1 MCEKEV
7 NAVIEVSK
15 MGSELIPA
23 LAGHGLRVEDVAVF
37 AALDL
42 SAELVPADVFLILA
56 EKELFVLTGHTSSS
70 GKPGKKFERVFSET
84 ECRRYDADKITD
96 LSIEEYV
103 STARLVCKYDGED
116 TALASMTKTAIRDA
130 RIFVKYASPKL
141 EGKEEEIDGDDFR
154 DDRFCPKCGR
164 RYPDP
169 DRKICPH
176 CMEKSKLYRRLFIF
190 AKDYRRQMA
199 AALLALMLTAAMSVA
214 APYVSTEFFYDK
226 VLSPGDPWYGRILTA
241 VLLVLL
247 LKIGSMVVNSVAGV
261 ISARVT
267 AKVTYKLKNTIFS
280 AIERLSMSFFSARQ
294 TGGLMNQI
302 NNDSNEIY
310 WFFMDGAPMTIRN
323 IVQIAAALVVM
334 FFMNVPLALCS
345 LIVVPLF
352 AFAIWRLFRRM
363 NSLHARTYRS
373 SRALNS
379 SLSDALTGFR
389 VVKAFS
395 REKEETER
403 FDRQSVRLARD
414 SRSVTLF
421 NNTAFP
427 LASVI
432 MYASNVIVWAV
443 GGWMAVTGS
452 FGMTYGRLLAFIA
465 YSALMNEPMFML
477 VDMAYWFSGCTNGMQ
492 RLFEIAD
499 AEPDVR
505 EKEKPVLLGEMK
517 GDVKF
522 ENVVFSYEKGKRV
535 IEGVSF
541 SVGAGRS
548 IGIVGKSGAGK
559 STLANLLMRLYDVDE
574 GKITIDGVD
583 VRDLSFD
590 ELRRN
595 VGIVSQETYLFVGSI
610 ADNIRYAVP
619 EATDADVIAAAK
631 MAGAHDFIVKLP
643 DGYDTKIGFGYKE
656 LSGGERQRVSIARA
670 ILLDPKILILDEAT
684 AAMDTATERKIGEAI
699 AELSHGRTII
709 MIAHRLSTLRDVDS
723 LVVIDEGKVAEAG
736 THDELIRKKGV
747 YFDLY
752 RLQLEALKNIG
763 ISEE

>member
-1 MCEKEV
+1 M
-7 NAVIEVSK
+7 IEVSK
-15 MGSELIPA
+15 MGSEVIPA
-23 LAGHGLRVEDVAVF
+23 LAEHGIACEDVAVF

-42 SAELVPADVFLILA
+42 SVDRTRADVYLVLT
-56 EKELFVLTGHTSSS
+56 EKELLVLTGQTSSS
-70 GKPGKKFERVFSET
+70 GKPGKKFRKVFSET
-84 ECRRYDADKITD
+84 DAKVYDASEIKD
-96 LSIEEYV
+96 LAIEEYV
-103 STARLVCKYDGED
+103 SSARLICKYKDED
-116 TALASMTKTAIRDA
+116 THLASMTKTVLRDA
-130 RIFVKYASPKL
+130 RIFVKYAAPKL
-141 EGKEEEIDGDDFR
+141 EGREEKIDGDDFR

-176 CMEKSKLYRRLFIF
+176 CMEKSKLYRRLFTF
-190 AKDYRRQMA
+190 AKGYRRHMA
-199 AALLALMLTAAMSVA
+199 VVLFALALTAAMTVA

-226 VLSPGDPWYGRILTA
+226 VLSQGNPWYGRIITA

-247 LKIGSMVVNSVAGV
+247 LKAGSMIVGSVSGV

-267 AKVTYKLKNTIFS
+267 AKVTYQLKKTIFS

-310 WFFMDGAPMTIRN
+310 WFFLNGAPYFIIN
-323 IVQIAAALVVM
+323 VVQIAASLVIM
-334 FFMNVPLALCS
+334 FLMNVPLALCA
-345 LIVVPLF
+345 LVVVPLF
-352 AFAIWRLFRRM
+352 TFTIRALFRRM

-379 SLSDALTGFR
+379 ALSDALTGFR

-403 FDRQSVRLARD
+403 FNRHSTRLAHD
-414 SRSVTLF
+414 SRSVTFF

-427 LASVI
+427 VATVI
-432 MYASNVIVWAV
+432 MYLSNIIVWGV
-443 GGWMAVTGS
+443 GGWMAVTGA

-465 YSALMNEPMFML
+465 YSSLMNDPMFML
-477 VDMAYWFSGCTNGMQ
+477 VDMAYWFSGCTNAMQ

-505 EKEKPVLLGEMK
+505 EAAEPVALGGMA
-517 GDVKF
+517 GSVKF
-522 ENVVFSYEKGKRV
+522 DNVVFSYEKGKKV
-535 IEGVSF
+535 IDGVSF
-541 SVGAGRS
+541 EVGAGRS
-548 IGIVGKSGAGK
+548 LGIVGKSGAGK
-559 STLANLLMRLYDVDE
+559 STLANLLMRLYDVD
-574 GKITIDGVD
+574 GGTVSIDGVD
-583 VRDLSFD
+583 VRDISFD

-610 ADNIRYAVP
+610 ADNIRYACP
-619 EATDADVIAAAK
+619 EATDEDVVKAAK
-631 MAGAHDFIVKLP
+631 LAGAHDFIVKLP
-643 DGYDTKIGFGYKE
+643 DGYDTMIGFGYKD

-670 ILLDPKILILDEAT
+670 ILLDPRILILDEAT
-684 AAMDTATERKIGEAI
+684 AAMDTATERKIGEAVNT
-699 AELSHGRTII
+699 LSHGRTVI

-723 LVVIDEGKVAEAG
+723 LVVIDDGKLTESG
-736 THDELIRKKGV
+736 THEELIRAKGK

-752 RLQLEALKNIG
+752 KLQLEALKNIG
-763 ISEE
+763 ITEE